1 VTFWDS
7 LEKSRLS
14 LQPTAARRVDA
25 VLAHAQSADL
35 IVFSL
40 PVVAPSAPA
49 DGLDDDANNG
59 DDDDRQSVASVLTS
73 AVSTARQ
80 SGDGL
85 IDDKGL
91 LLLSMLKGQGLPPC
105 MVALSGLESLP
116 IGKRSGA
123 RKRASKCVE
132 YHFGTDVK
140 FFPLDNANDAR
151 LAMRHIIGYMI
162 AHVFLLVVSK
172 KALVVAADGTEL
184 SACNR
189 TLEYLARFFFPNF
202 LELSR
207 LYIYIHKTESVCSYC
222 FVLFCFVL
230 FFYVFPPQMCV

>member
-1 VTFWDS
+1 MTASAGDSSPIVWPVTFWDS
-7 LEKSRLS
+7 LEKSRLT
-14 LQPTAARRVDA
+14 LQPTARRVDA

-35 IVFSL
+35 IVFCL
-40 PVVAPSAPA
+40 PVVAPTAPA
-49 DGLDDDANNG
+49 DGFDDDNDGAANND

-116 IGKRSGA
+116 ISKRSGA
-123 RKRASKCVE
+123 RKRAAKCVE

-140 FFPLDNANDAR
+140 IFPLDNINDAR
-151 LAMRHIIGYMI
+151 LAMRHITG
-162 AHVFLLVVSK
+162 
-172 KALVVAADGTEL
+172 
-184 SACNR
+184 
-189 TLEYLARFFFPNF
+189 
-202 LELSR
+202 
-207 LYIYIHKTESVCSYC
+207 
-222 FVLFCFVL
+222 
-230 FFYVFPPQMCV
+230 